1 VPTGDAPLGG
11 TNHGSSLGQAELGGG
26 SRRDGD
32 PASERRTVSA
42 LIRLARLLAKQVVAE
57 ANRAIASDHSKD
69 PTKDEIER

>member
-1 VPTGDAPLGG
+1 VSTGDAQLGG
-11 TNHGSSLGQAELGGG
+11 TNHGRSLGQAEHGGG

-57 ANRAIASDHSKD
+57 ARQAMASDHSDD
-69 PTKDEIER
+69 PAKDEIEW